1 MTTRPRLRL
10 GRHLLPGLIAVG
22 LFVVFVVAIIRSE
35 FPEPTGFPVEESIVA
50 NIGFALLNIDA
61 GAIPVEGFLVALIA
75 IAVVLDAALGGAVM
89 LASRDEEFESRGE
102 R

>member
-10 GRHLLPGLIAVG
+10 GRHLLPGIVAIG
-22 LFVVFVVAIIRSE
+22 LFVVFAVTILRAE
-35 FPEPTGFPVEESIVA
+35 FAEPAGFPEDESIIE

-61 GAIPVEGFLVALIA
+61 GAIPAEGFLVALIA

-89 LASRDEEFESRGE
+89 LATRDEPEEGE
-102 R
+102 